1 MICHGRLGTV
11 NRLLKLTVGAMAL
24 LAMMACGG
32 SAVEPA
38 QAPTPPPGMFST
50 LPTTEPPILGDQ
62 PSTFELNTSAPTFT
76 PQPTLTPTP
85 TYTPLPTP
93 TPNPTATNYIWI
105 PKYADPRMADK
116 MINSYP
122 ATVVTLCRG
131 IFGGAWSPN
140 DPGYWETFDICA
152 VNAQLGFP
160 DPTGVATKGC
170 VSSASGCK
178 RYRLKE

>member
-1 MICHGRLGTV
+1 MTAGLISECPSEETRMICHVRLGTV

-50 LPTTEPPILGDQ
+50 PPTTEPPILGDQ

-76 PQPTLTPTP
+76 PQPTL
-85 TYTPLPTP
+85 

-152 VNAQLGFP
+152 VNAQLGFQTLLALRRRGAFQALRGARG
-160 DPTGVATKGC
+160 TG
-170 VSSASGCK
+170 
-178 RYRLKE
+178 

>member
-1 MICHGRLGTV
+1 MK
-11 NRLLKLTVGAMAL
+11 LLMGILLVGVLAIAMG
-24 LAMMACGG
+24 CQQ
-32 SAVEPA
+32 SEPTPA
-38 QAPTPPPGMFST
+38 PVQPTEASEAPTAVAD
-50 LPTTEPPILGDQ
+50 PTQGPAAMSE
-62 PSTFELNTSAPTFT
+62 
-76 PQPTLTPTP
+76 PTP
-85 TYTPLPTP
+85 TAVLSVIA
-93 TPNPTATNYIWI
+93 PTATRGPDSTPTYIWI

-160 DPTGVATKGC
+160 DPTDVATKGC